1 MKCRQCQYLWG
12 LRRFFLEKENKKSKK
27 VEKSFKKVFTMQN
40 THDIISE
47 LRREIQHR
55 TLTNKQQCNPENSK

>member
-1 MKCRQCQYLWG
+1 MLTNDK
-12 LRRFFLEKENKKSKK
+12 
-27 VEKSFKKVFTMQN
+27 

-55 TLTNKQQCNPENSK
+55 TLTNKQQSNPENSKKRIVQRTKPNKTVERFKN

>member
-1 MKCRQCQYLWG
+1 MLTNDK
-12 LRRFFLEKENKKSKK
+12 
-27 VEKSFKKVFTMQN
+27 

-55 TLTNKQQCNPENSK
+55 TLTNKQQCNPENSKKRIVQRTKPKQSK

>member
-1 MKCRQCQYLWG
+1 MLTNDK
-12 LRRFFLEKENKKSKK
+12 
-27 VEKSFKKVFTMQN
+27 